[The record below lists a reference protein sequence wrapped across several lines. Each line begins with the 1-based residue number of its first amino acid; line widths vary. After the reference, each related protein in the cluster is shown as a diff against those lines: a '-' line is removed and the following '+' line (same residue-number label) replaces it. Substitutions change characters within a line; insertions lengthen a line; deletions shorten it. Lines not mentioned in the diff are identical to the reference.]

1 MSVAFFYFPST
12 GCIKYENA
20 DPEERTPPA
29 GVPTLMMT
37 GRDSRLLAEQR
48 RRKILELIEQKG
60 QITVRELVDRFAV
73 SSVTARGDL
82 DALCSPGMAVR
93 SHGGAVR
100 KLDVSPDSSDTRE
113 TQRYAEVARL
123 AKVSVTVVSGIAN
136 GSAKVAPSV
145 QSTVLAAARRLGIT
159 LTAGKRN
166 RTVTFILGNRDTVNE
181 FQSKV
186 LLGAEVYCAQHNW
199 DLHFISFRFDLATP
213 LGSLRL
219 PDALMR
225 SNRPSGVILT
235 GTHSASILA
244 ALSERKIPFS
254 LVGNNI
260 VGDWQPE
267 QYDCVF
273 TDDVRGATDITRY
286 LIAQG
291 HRSIWYIGNQ
301 RLPWFARCAAGYR
314 QAMKEADL
322 EPRFSE
328 ISSEDRELGYLAVK
342 ALLAS
347 GERPT
352 ALFAGTDQAASG
364 VYQALQESGIRIP
377 DDMSVAGFNDTI
389 GEVLHPGLT
398 TVREFP
404 KELGGHLAEFVIRR
418 IHEPGLLP
426 QQLVMPTE
434 LIRRESVRQVSSG
447 HTLLTSAHL
456 HENVL

>member
-1 MSVAFFYFPST
+1 
-12 GCIKYENA
+12 
-20 DPEERTPPA
+20 
-29 GVPTLMMT
+29 MMT
-37 GRDSRLLAEQR
+37 GRGSRLLAEQR

-60 QITVRELVDRFAV
+60 QITVRELVVRFAI

-82 DALCSPGMAVR
+82 DDLCSQGLAVR

-100 KLDVSPDSSDTRE
+100 RLESSPDLASASKDSVRF
-113 TQRYAEVARL
+113 AEVARL
-123 AKVSVTVVSGIAN
+123 AKVNLATVSRIAS
-136 GSAKVAPSV
+136 GSAPVAPAVQASV
-145 QSTVLAAARRLGIT
+145 LKAARKLGVN
-159 LTAGKRN
+159 LAGGKRN
-166 RTVTFILGNRDTVNE
+166 RTITFILGNRDTVNE

-186 LLGAEVYCAQHNW
+186 LLGAEQYCAQHDW
-199 DLHFISFRFDLATP
+199 DLNFISFRFDLNAP
-213 LGSLRL
+213 LGSLHL
-219 PDALMR
+219 PEALMR

-235 GTHSASILA
+235 GTHSVSILA
-244 ALSERKIPFS
+244 ALSEKKIPFS

-260 VGDWQPE
+260 VGEWRPE

-273 TDDVRGATDITRY
+273 TDDVRGSTDITRY

-291 HRSIWYIGNQ
+291 HRNIWYIGNQ

-314 QAMKEADL
+314 LAMKEADL

-377 DDMSVAGFNDTI
+377 DDISVAGFNDTI

-404 KELGGHLAEFVIRR
+404 KELGGHLAEFALRR
-418 IHEPGLLP
+418 VHEPDLP
-426 QQLVMPTE
+426 SQQLVMPTE
-434 LIRRESVRQVSSG
+434 VIRRESVRQVSSG
-447 HTLLTSAHL
+447 HTLVPSLHL

>member
-1 MSVAFFYFPST
+1 MTEKRGKCTPS
-12 GCIKYENA
+12 A
-20 DPEERTPPA
+20 RDR
-29 GVPTLMMT
+29 TLMMT

-60 QITVRELVDRFAV
+60 QITVRELVERFAV

-82 DALCSPGMAVR
+82 DALCSEGMAIR

-100 KLDVSPDSSDTRE
+100 RLEMSPDSATGSKE
-113 TQRYAEVARL
+113 TQRYAEVAKL
-123 AKVSVTVVSGIAN
+123 AKVSITTVSRIATG
-136 GSAKVAPSV
+136 GSPVAPSV
-145 QSTVLAAARRLGIT
+145 QANVLAAARKLGVS
-159 LTAGKRN
+159 LTTGKRN
-166 RTVTFILGNRDTVNE
+166 RTITFILGNRDTVNE

-186 LLGAEVYCAQHNW
+186 LLGVEVYCAQHGW
-199 DLHFISFRFDLATP
+199 DLHFISFRCDLNAP

-219 PDALMR
+219 PEALMR
-225 SNRPSGVILT
+225 SDRPSGVILT
-235 GTHSASILA
+235 GTHSVSILA

-260 VGDWQPE
+260 VGEWRPE

-273 TDDVRGATDITRY
+273 TDDMRGSTDITRY

-291 HRSIWYIGNQ
+291 HRNVWYIGNQ

-314 QAMKEADL
+314 QAMLEADL

-377 DDMSVAGFNDTI
+377 DDISVAGFNDTI

-404 KELGGHLAEFVIRR
+404 KELGEHLAEFVLRR
-418 IHEPGLLP
+418 IQESDLAH
-426 QQLVMPTE
+426 QQLMMPTE
-434 LIRRESVRQVSSG
+434 LIRRESVRHVSSG
-447 HTLLTSAHL
+447 HTLVTSVHL